1 VSYVRPRRT
10 VLVVSLAVGIVL
22 AGFVAVLA
30 IGAADGDEDDTSA
43 LIGRPAPPVVGTSL
57 DGEPFDI
64 DDHRGTWVLVNYFAA
79 WCPPCVEEHPE
90 LIAFDEAHD
99 EAGDVELVSVVFDD
113 DEQDVRTF
121 FDENG
126 GDWPVLVEGTDGVAV
141 DWGVLT
147 VPETF
152 LVSPQGI
159 VVHRFTGG
167 VTEDDLES
175 VLAQARGLA

>member
-1 VSYVRPRRT
+1 MSEQRRGRT
-10 VLVVSLAVGIVL
+10 VLVVSLVVGLVL
-22 AGFVAVLA
+22 AGFVALLA
-30 IGAADGDEDDTSA
+30 VSAGGDDGEEAST

-64 DDHRGTWVLVNYFAA
+64 DEHRGKWVLVNYFAA

-90 LIAFDEAHD
+90 LIAFDEAHE

-113 DEQDVRTF
+113 DEDDVRTF

-126 GDWPVLVEGTDGVAV
+126 GDWPVLIEGTDGVAV

-167 VTEDDLES
+167 VTQDDLES
-175 VLAQARGLA
+175 ILAQARGSA

>member
-1 VSYVRPRRT
+1 MAEGRGSRT
-10 VLVVSLAVGIVL
+10 VLVVSLVVGIVL
-22 AGFVAVLA
+22 VGFVALLA
-30 IGAADGDEDDTSA
+30 VSAGGDDDTAASA
-43 LIGRPAPPVVGTSL
+43 LIGEAAPPVVGTSL

-64 DDHRGTWVLVNYFAA
+64 DDHRGKWVLVNYFAT

-90 LIAFDEAHD
+90 LIAFDEAHAD
-99 EAGDVELVSVVFDD
+99 AGDVELVSVVFDD
-113 DEQDVRTF
+113 NEENVRTF
-121 FDENG
+121 FENNG

-141 DWGVLT
+141 SWGVLT

-167 VTEDDLES
+167 VTQEDLES
-175 VLAQARGLA
+175 VLAEARGTV